1 MKLDRGEVP
10 TRLAPNSHMTRITSH
25 IAPPNTCLQKAWR
38 RFYSSEVR
46 NHLRLFS
53 GKVLDTYSVVE
64 MQCNKQFCKNVITLD
79 MTQFYL
85 CYNFFLYV
93 NCQHGYSVESQTFS
107 IYALY
112 RLLKF
117 LEVTTDCSYGFYN
130 RIHQ

>member
-85 CYNFFLYV
+85 CYNFFSICKLLARIFCWIV
-93 NCQHGYSVESQTFS
+93 DFFNICFVSTFKIS
-107 IYALY
+107 WSYYWLFIW
-112 RLLKF
+112 F
-117 LEVTTDCSYGFYN
+117 L
-130 RIHQ
+130 Q